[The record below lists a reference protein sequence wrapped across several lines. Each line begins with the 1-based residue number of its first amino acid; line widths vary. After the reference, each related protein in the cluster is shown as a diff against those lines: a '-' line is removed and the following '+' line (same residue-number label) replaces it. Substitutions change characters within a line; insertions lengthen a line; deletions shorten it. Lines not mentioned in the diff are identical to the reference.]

1 MAATYT
7 LDALLRPPVEL
18 YTTTI
23 SYMAAALCVLAPWA
37 LALTPLF
44 GLIAALMF
52 AYLGTIRLMQALRV
66 LRYQKNI
73 RRLPHYTMTSAEMPI
88 SNERLF
94 IGKGFR
100 WTQKHTQRLADTYL
114 PQFAPYVEPSPLYQR
129 ARRLEERLEFAPFP
143 LSVLAKATS
152 WDSSWNPARPLP
164 PVGGLPRLHG
174 IEPEEHDVS
183 LPLGERPGHTLVLG
197 TTRVGK
203 TRLAELFITQD
214 IRRTHRRRRRV
225 QMGRRTQTVHHGHRR
240 RRDNEQPDHEVVIVF
255 DPKGDADL
263 LKRMYV
269 ECARAGRLDEFY
281 VFHLGWPDISA
292 RYNAVGRFGRISEV
306 ATRIAGQLSGEG
318 NSAAFREFAWRFVN
332 IIAQSLVALGR
343 RPDYEQIRRHVIN
356 IDELFVE
363 YAQKYFADHDPK
375 AWEAIVAIEGKIDRK
390 TLSFAMKDRPL
401 RVVAIDAYLTQK
413 RISDSVMDGLRSA
426 VRYDKTYF
434 DKIVASLLPL
444 LEKLTTGRIA
454 ELLSP
459 DYLDLNDSRPIFDWM
474 QVIRKRAV
482 VYIGLDALSDT
493 EVSSAVGNSMFSEL
507 VSVAGHIYKHGLD
520 DGLPG
525 GLAAGTVRINLH
537 ADEFNELIGDE
548 FIPMVNKA
556 GGAGIQVTAYTQTL
570 SDIEAKIGSRAKAGQ
585 VMGNFNNLFM
595 LRVRETATA
604 EVLTNQLPKVQIY
617 NSTPASSANDSV
629 NGKTAFTSNTH
640 DQVQMTSVPMIEPA
654 HVVGLPKGQCFALME
669 GGNLW
674 KIRMPLPANDPD
686 EVLPKNLQEMAAGM
700 RKGAT
705 SNSGEWWEAP
715 GYQNINEGL
724 PADLVDDF
732 RHLGG
737 SDEAA

>member
-1 MAATYT
+1 MATYT
-7 LDALLRPPVEL
+7 LESLLRPPVEL
-18 YTTTI
+18 FTTAVC
-23 SYMAAALCVLAPWA
+23 YVAAALCIGAPWA
-37 LALTPLF
+37 FALTPLF
-44 GLIAALMF
+44 GLVAALGF
-52 AYLGTIRLMQALRV
+52 AYIGTVRLLQARVV
-66 LRYQKNI
+66 LRYQANL
-73 RRLPHYTMTSAEMPI
+73 RRLPHYTMTSTEMPI

-94 IGKGFR
+94 IGRGFR

-114 PQFAPYVEPSPLYQR
+114 PQYASYVEPTKLYTR
-129 ARRLEERLEFAPFP
+129 ARLAEERLEFAPFP
-143 LSVLAKATS
+143 LKAITKLTS
-152 WDSSWNPARPLP
+152 WDSNWNPARPLP

-174 IEPEEHDVS
+174 IEPDEQNVS
-183 LPLGERPGHTLVLG
+183 LPLGERVGHTIVFG

-203 TRLAELFITQD
+203 TRLAEVFITQD
-214 IRRTHRRRRRV
+214 IRRTHRRGRRV
-225 QMGRRTQTVHHGHRR
+225 HMGRRSQARHRWAHR
-240 RRDNEQPDHEVVIVF
+240 QQPAQAADHEVVIVF

-269 ECARAGRLDEFY
+269 ECERAGRLDEFY

-292 RYNAVGRFGRISEV
+292 RYNAIGRFGRISEV

-363 YAQKYFADHDPK
+363 YAQKYFAEHDPK
-375 AWEAIVAIEGKIDRK
+375 AWETIVAIEAKIDRK
-390 TLSFAMKDRPL
+390 NLSFAMKDRPL
-401 RVVAIDAYLTQK
+401 RVVAIDQYLTQK
-413 RISDSVMDGLRSA
+413 RINDSVMDGLRSA

-454 ELLSP
+454 ELLAP
-459 DYLDLNDSRPIFDWM
+459 DYLDLNDQRPIFDWM

-482 VYIGLDALSDT
+482 VYVGLDALSDT
-493 EVSSAVGNSMFSEL
+493 EVAAAVGNSMFSDL
-507 VSVAGHIYKHGLD
+507 VSVAGHIYKHGID

-525 GLAAGTVRINLH
+525 HMAGGKVRINLH

-570 SDIEAKIGSRAKAGQ
+570 SDIEAKIGSKAKAGQ
-585 VMGNFNNLFM
+585 VIGNFNNLFM

-604 EVLTNQLPKVQIY
+604 ELLTNQLPKVQIY

-629 NGKTAFTSNTH
+629 NGKTAFTSNTN
-640 DQVQMTSVPMIEPA
+640 DSVQLTSVPMIEPA
-654 HVVGLPKGQCFALME
+654 HVVGLPKGQCFALIE

-686 EVLPKNLQEMAAGM
+686 DVLPASLQDIATGM
-700 RKGAT
+700 RRSAAA
-705 SNSGEWWEAP
+705 SSEWWEAP
-715 GYQNINEGL
+715 GYQDLKSAL
-724 PADLVDDF
+724 PDDLVDDF
-732 RHLGG
+732 RHVAT
-737 SDEAA
+737 DEAA

>member
-1 MAATYT
+1 MATYT
-7 LDALLRPPVEL
+7 LESLLRPPVEL
-18 YTTTI
+18 FTTAVC
-23 SYMAAALCVLAPWA
+23 YVAASLCICAPWA
-37 LALTPLF
+37 FALTPLF
-44 GLIAALMF
+44 GIVAALGF
-52 AYLGTIRLMQALRV
+52 IYLGTIRLLQARRV
-66 LRYQKNI
+66 LRYQANL

-94 IGKGFR
+94 IGRGFR

-114 PQFAPYVEPSPLYQR
+114 PQFAAYVEPTNLYER
-129 ARRLEERLEFAPFP
+129 ARWLEERLEFAPFP
-143 LSVLAKATS
+143 LKLITKLTG
-152 WDSSWNPARPLP
+152 WDSNWNPARPLP

-174 IEPEEHDVS
+174 IEPDEQNVS
-183 LPLGERPGHTLVLG
+183 LPLGERVGHTLVLG

-203 TRLAELFITQD
+203 TRLAEVFITQD
-214 IRRTHRRRRRV
+214 IRRTHRRGPRV
-225 QMGRRTQTVHHGHRR
+225 RMGRRSQTSHRWSR
-240 RRDNEQPDHEVVIVF
+240 RWRAEEQADHEVVIVF

-269 ECARAGRLDEFY
+269 ECKRAGRLDEFY

-292 RYNAVGRFGRISEV
+292 RYNAIGRFGRISEV

-356 IDELFVE
+356 IDELFIE
-363 YAQKYFADHDPK
+363 YAQKYFAEHDPK
-375 AWEAIVAIEGKIDRK
+375 AWQTIVELEGKIDRK
-390 TLSFAMKDRPL
+390 NLSFAMKDRPL
-401 RVVAIDAYLTQK
+401 RVVAIDMYLTQK
-413 RISDSVMDGLRSA
+413 RINDSVMDGLRSA

-454 ELLSP
+454 ELLAP
-459 DYLDLNDSRPIFDWM
+459 DYLDLADERPIFDWM

-482 VYIGLDALSDT
+482 VYVGLDALSDT
-493 EVSSAVGNSMFSEL
+493 EVSAAVGNSMFSDL
-507 VSVAGHIYKHGLD
+507 VSVAGHIYKHGID

-525 GLAAGTVRINLH
+525 YMAGGKVRINLH

-556 GGAGIQVTAYTQTL
+556 GGAGIQVTAYTQTM
-570 SDIEAKIGSRAKAGQ
+570 SDIEAKIGSKAKAGQ
-585 VMGNFNNLFM
+585 VIGNFNNLFM

-604 EVLTNQLPKVQIY
+604 ELLTNQLPKVQIY

-629 NGKTAFTSNTH
+629 NGKTAFTSSSH
-640 DQVQMTSVPMIEPA
+640 DQVQLASVPMIEPA
-654 HVVGLPKGQCFALME
+654 HVVGLPKGQAFALIE

-686 EVLPKNLQEMAAGM
+686 EVMPGNLQELAAGM
-700 RKGAT
+700 RRSAAS
-705 SNSGEWWEAP
+705 SNDWWEAP
-715 GYQNINEGL
+715 GYQELKSAL
-724 PADLVDDF
+724 PEDLVEDF
-732 RHLGG
+732 RQVAT
-737 SDEAA
+737 DDAA

>member
-1 MAATYT
+1 MATYT
-7 LDALLRPPVEL
+7 LESLLRPPVEL
-18 YTTTI
+18 FTTAVC
-23 SYMAAALCVLAPWA
+23 YVAAALCIGAPWA
-37 LALTPLF
+37 FALTPLF
-44 GLIAALMF
+44 GIVAALGF
-52 AYLGTIRLMQALRV
+52 IYLGTIRLLQARKV
-66 LRYQKNI
+66 LRYQANL

-94 IGKGFR
+94 IGRGFR

-114 PQFAPYVEPSPLYQR
+114 PQFASYVEPTNLYAR
-129 ARRLEERLEFAPFP
+129 ARWLEERLEFAPFP
-143 LSVLAKATS
+143 LKLITKLTG
-152 WDSSWNPARPLP
+152 WDSNWNPARPLP

-174 IEPEEHDVS
+174 IEPDEQNVS
-183 LPLGERPGHTLVLG
+183 LPLGERVGHTLVLG

-203 TRLAELFITQD
+203 TRLAEVFITQD
-214 IRRTHRRRRRV
+214 IRRTHRRGARVRMGRRSQTAHRWSRRRRV
-225 QMGRRTQTVHHGHRR
+225 
-240 RRDNEQPDHEVVIVF
+240 DEQADHEVVIVF

-269 ECARAGRLDEFY
+269 ECKRAGRLDEFY

-292 RYNAVGRFGRISEV
+292 RYNAIGRFGRISEV

-356 IDELFVE
+356 IDELFIE
-363 YAQKYFADHDPK
+363 YAQKYFAEHDPK
-375 AWEAIVAIEGKIDRK
+375 AWQSIVELEGKIDRK
-390 TLSFAMKDRPL
+390 NLSFAMKDRPL
-401 RVVAIDAYLTQK
+401 RVVAIDMYLTQK
-413 RISDSVMDGLRSA
+413 RINDSVMDGLRSA

-454 ELLSP
+454 ELLAP
-459 DYLDLNDSRPIFDWM
+459 DYLDLADERPIFDWM

-493 EVSSAVGNSMFSEL
+493 EVAAAVGNSMFSDL
-507 VSVAGHIYKHGLD
+507 VSVAGHIYKHGID

-525 GLAAGTVRINLH
+525 HMAGGKVRINLH

-556 GGAGIQVTAYTQTL
+556 GGAGMQVTAYTQTM
-570 SDIEAKIGSRAKAGQ
+570 SDIEAKIGSKAKAGQ
-585 VMGNFNNLFM
+585 VIGNFNNLFM

-604 EVLTNQLPKVQIY
+604 ELLTNQLPKVQIY

-629 NGKTAFTSNTH
+629 NGKTAFTSSSH
-640 DQVQMTSVPMIEPA
+640 DQVQLASVPMIEPA
-654 HVVGLPKGQCFALME
+654 HVVGLPKGQAFALIE

-674 KIRMPLPANDPD
+674 KVRMPLPANDPD
-686 EVLPKNLQEMAAGM
+686 EVMPGNLQDLAAGM
-700 RKGAT
+700 RRSAA
-705 SNSGEWWEAP
+705 SSSDWWEAP
-715 GYQNINEGL
+715 GYQELKSAL
-724 PADLVDDF
+724 PEDLVEDF
-732 RHLGG
+732 RQVAT
-737 SDEAA
+737 DDAA

>member
-1 MAATYT
+1 MATYT
-7 LDALLRPPVEL
+7 LESLLRPPVEL
-18 YTTTI
+18 FTTAVC
-23 SYMAAALCVLAPWA
+23 YVAAALCIGAPWA
-37 LALTPLF
+37 FALTPLF
-44 GLIAALMF
+44 GIVAALGF
-52 AYLGTIRLMQALRV
+52 IYLGTIRLLQARRV
-66 LRYQKNI
+66 LRYQANL

-94 IGKGFR
+94 IGRGFR

-114 PQFAPYVEPSPLYQR
+114 PQFAAYVEPTNLYIR
-129 ARRLEERLEFAPFP
+129 ARWLEERLEFAPFP
-143 LSVLAKATS
+143 LKLITKVTG
-152 WDSSWNPARPLP
+152 WDSNWNAARPLP

-174 IEPEEHDVS
+174 IEPDEQNVS
-183 LPLGERPGHTLVLG
+183 LPLGERVGHTLVLG

-203 TRLAELFITQD
+203 TRLAEVFITQD
-214 IRRTHRRRRRV
+214 IRRTHRRGPRV
-225 QMGRRTQTVHHGHRR
+225 RMGRRSQTSHRWSRR
-240 RRDNEQPDHEVVIVF
+240 RRADAQADHEVVIVF

-263 LKRMYV
+263 LKRMYI
-269 ECARAGRLDEFY
+269 ECKRAGRLDEFY

-292 RYNAVGRFGRISEV
+292 RYNAIGRFGRISEV

-356 IDELFVE
+356 IDELFIE
-363 YAQKYFADHDPK
+363 YAQKYFAEHDPK
-375 AWEAIVAIEGKIDRK
+375 AWQAIVEVEGKIDRK
-390 TLSFAMKDRPL
+390 NLSFAMKDRPL
-401 RVVAIDAYLTQK
+401 RVVAIDMYLTQK
-413 RISDSVMDGLRSA
+413 RINDSVMDGLRSA

-454 ELLSP
+454 ELLAP
-459 DYLDLNDSRPIFDWM
+459 DYLDLADQRPIFDWM

-493 EVSSAVGNSMFSEL
+493 EVAAAVGNSMFSDL
-507 VSVAGHIYKHGLD
+507 VSVAGHIYKHGID

-525 GLAAGTVRINLH
+525 HMAGGKVRINLH

-556 GGAGIQVTAYTQTL
+556 GGAGMQVTAYTQTM
-570 SDIEAKIGSRAKAGQ
+570 SDIEAKIGSKAKAGQ
-585 VMGNFNNLFM
+585 VIGNFNNLFM

-604 EVLTNQLPKVQIY
+604 ELLTNQLPKVQIY

-629 NGKTAFTSNTH
+629 NGKTAFTSSSH
-640 DQVQMTSVPMIEPA
+640 DQVQLASVPMIEPA
-654 HVVGLPKGQCFALME
+654 HVVGLPKGQAFALIE

-674 KIRMPLPANDPD
+674 KVRMPLPANDPD
-686 EVLPKNLQEMAAGM
+686 EVMPGNLQDLAAGM
-700 RKGAT
+700 RRSAA
-705 SNSGEWWEAP
+705 SSSDWWEAP
-715 GYQNINEGL
+715 GYQELKSAL
-724 PADLVDDF
+724 PEDLVEDF
-732 RHLGG
+732 RQVAT
-737 SDEAA
+737 DDAA

>member
-1 MAATYT
+1 MATYT
-7 LDALLRPPVEL
+7 LESLLRPPVEL
-18 YTTTI
+18 FTTAVC
-23 SYMAAALCVLAPWA
+23 YVAAALCIGAPWA
-37 LALTPLF
+37 FALTPLF
-44 GLIAALMF
+44 GSVAALGF
-52 AYLGTIRLMQALRV
+52 IYLGTVRLLQARRV
-66 LRYQKNI
+66 LRYQANL

-94 IGKGFR
+94 IGRGFR

-114 PQFAPYVEPSPLYQR
+114 PQFAAYVEPTNLYMR
-129 ARRLEERLEFAPFP
+129 ARWLEERLEFAPFP
-143 LSVLAKATS
+143 LKLITKVTG
-152 WDSSWNPARPLP
+152 WDSNWNPARPLP

-174 IEPEEHDVS
+174 IEPDEQNVS
-183 LPLGERPGHTLVLG
+183 LPLGERVGHTLVLG

-203 TRLAELFITQD
+203 TRLAEVFITQD
-214 IRRTHRRRRRV
+214 IRRTHRRRPRV
-225 QMGRRTQTVHHGHRR
+225 RMGRRSQTSHRWSRCR
-240 RRDNEQPDHEVVIVF
+240 RAEAQADHEVVIVF

-263 LKRMYV
+263 LKRMYI
-269 ECARAGRLDEFY
+269 ECKRAGRLDEFY

-292 RYNAVGRFGRISEV
+292 RYNAIGRFGRISEV

-356 IDELFVE
+356 IDELFIE
-363 YAQKYFADHDPK
+363 YAQKYFAEHDPK
-375 AWEAIVAIEGKIDRK
+375 AWQTIVEVEGKIDRK
-390 TLSFAMKDRPL
+390 NLSFAMKDRPL
-401 RVVAIDAYLTQK
+401 RVVAIDMYLTQK
-413 RISDSVMDGLRSA
+413 RINDSVMDGLRSA

-454 ELLSP
+454 ELLAP
-459 DYLDLNDSRPIFDWM
+459 DYLDLADQRPIFDWI

-493 EVSSAVGNSMFSEL
+493 EVAAAVGNSMFSDL
-507 VSVAGHIYKHGLD
+507 VSVAGHIYKHGID

-525 GLAAGTVRINLH
+525 HMAGGKVRINLH

-556 GGAGIQVTAYTQTL
+556 GGAGMQVTAYTQTM
-570 SDIEAKIGSRAKAGQ
+570 SDIEAKIGSKAKAGQ
-585 VMGNFNNLFM
+585 VIGNFNNLFM

-604 EVLTNQLPKVQIY
+604 ELLTNQLPKVQIY

-629 NGKTAFTSNTH
+629 NGKTAFTSSSH
-640 DQVQMTSVPMIEPA
+640 DQVQLASVPMIEPA
-654 HVVGLPKGQCFALME
+654 HVVGLPKGQAFALIE

-674 KIRMPLPANDPD
+674 KVRMPLPANDPD
-686 EVLPKNLQEMAAGM
+686 EVMPGNLQDLAAGM
-700 RKGAT
+700 RRSAA
-705 SNSGEWWEAP
+705 SSSDWWEAP
-715 GYQNINEGL
+715 GYQELKSAL
-724 PADLVDDF
+724 PEDLVEDF
-732 RHLGG
+732 RQVAT
-737 SDEAA
+737 DDAA